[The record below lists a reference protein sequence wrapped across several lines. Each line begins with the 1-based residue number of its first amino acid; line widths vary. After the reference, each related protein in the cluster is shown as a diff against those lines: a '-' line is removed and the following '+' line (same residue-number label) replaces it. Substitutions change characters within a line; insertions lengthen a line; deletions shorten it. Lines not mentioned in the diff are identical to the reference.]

1 LSSCKL
7 MAKSNGKTTLG
18 DHIKDCQTVADF
30 YLSDYQEIIKN
41 WCKSLD
47 LQFEDFVENLKVA
60 IHYHDFGKGTIKW
73 QAEIEKENPN
83 FPVHAPFAGYF
94 IFQEGKKNLP
104 ALLSSISHH
113 SLLTD
118 ETGNQFQRWLNVKF
132 YENELNEINN
142 SFNRKDD
149 LQFNQIAEYFNK
161 IFLNQIKKLYR
172 ENWKNYNNVINVKFK
187 AQYCLYLFL
196 VCISDI
202 LASKYENTDKSD
214 IYKYIS
220 NFIPTN
226 KMIMKSLDRI
236 YLDKTLTKTQKDV
249 LSSYH
254 NADKNKRNNFVLEAP
269 CGEGKTLSSLL
280 FAREL
285 WKNHKINRVIF
296 TLPTQTTTNNMVQEF
311 NKEYCIPKEWI
322 GVYHSEVLQFLQT
335 ILSEETVEIKSKILL
350 DSFYIRPF
358 NISTIDHLLLS
369 LVNGYRY
376 APRAFGALQTSLV
389 IIDEMHYYDPHTI
402 GMVNCLCQ
410 ILKELKIPYLIMSAT
425 IPNPIKEKLFINTIH
440 YESDGKDDYRI
451 IKKPYKYQYY
461 KDTIFDDKGGITEE
475 IKKIYSI
482 INKNRN
488 NSICIIVNTI
498 KKAKNL
504 YTNLKK
510 SYSNYHQLFLY
521 NSQFTRIHRPLKEK
535 ILNVWAK
542 YQKNKIDKLAEEEEK
557 NLCKE
562 YNFDLEKPLI
572 LVSTQVIE
580 ISLNLSFDVM
590 ISELAPLDALFQRA
604 GRLHRNQTYFAS
616 KNCNCWQCSNKI
628 YNYEYIFHIFNT
640 GKECIPYYFKKK
652 RDEYSLFAK
661 EIIENTRKV
670 VENAHVY
677 SFKWGQEQL
686 NAVYNNPE
694 IFNKFNERVSFWDVF
709 EKDMI
714 FGGKPFDN
722 QEELN
727 TRILTRIIN
736 SNKVEVLPLIF
747 TLDDEEIS
755 ACDFLKKLMRHKKFF
770 NNDEFTSKG
779 YEEISK
785 HTLKIY
791 YGEYEFIK
799 IDMPIKIINARY
811 NFENGLQ
818 HINTFY

>member
-1 LSSCKL
+1 MSSWKL
-7 MAKSNGKTTLG
+7 MAKSNGKTTLV
-18 DHIKDCQTVADF
+18 DHINDCLTVADF
-30 YLSDYQEIIKN
+30 YISNYKDVIKS
-41 WCKSLD
+41 WCRDLD
-47 LQFEDFVENLKVA
+47 LEFENFIENLKVA

-73 QAEIEKENPN
+73 QSESEKENPN
-83 FPVHAPFAGYF
+83 FPIHAPFAGYF
-94 IFQEGKKNLP
+94 IFQEIKKNLP

-118 ETGNQFQRWLNVKF
+118 ETGNKFQIWLNVKF

-142 SFNRKDD
+142 SFNRKDN

-161 IFLNQIKKLYR
+161 IFLNQIKKLPR
-172 ENWKNYNNVINVKFK
+172 ENWQNYNNVINVKFK
-187 AQYCLYLFL
+187 AQYCHYLFL
-196 VCISDI
+196 ICISDI
-202 LASKYENTDKSD
+202 LASKYEDTDKSN
-214 IYKYIS
+214 IRKYIS

-226 KMIMKSLDRI
+226 EKII
-236 YLDKTLTKTQKDV
+236 ATLDKINLNKKLTKTQKDV
-249 LSSYH
+249 LSLYYYK
-254 NADKNKRNNFVLEAP
+254 DKRNNFVLEAP

-280 FAREL
+280 YAREL
-285 WKNHKINRVIF
+285 WKNNKINRVIF

-311 NKEYCIPKEWI
+311 NQEYGIPKEWI
-322 GVYHSEVLQFLQT
+322 GVYHSEVLHFLQT
-335 ILSEETVEIKSKILL
+335 ILSEETAEIKSKILL

-425 IPNPIKEKLFINTIH
+425 IPNPIKEKLLINTIH
-440 YESDGKDDYRI
+440 YESDGKSDGKSDDRI
-451 IKKPYKYQYY
+451 IKKPYKYKYY
-461 KDTIFDDKGGITEE
+461 KDTIFDAKGNITEE

-482 INKNRN
+482 INENRN

-504 YTNLKK
+504 YTNLKLK
-510 SYSNYHQLFLY
+510 KLYSNYYQLFLY

-535 ILNVWAK
+535 ILNIWAK
-542 YQKNKIDKLAEEEEK
+542 YKKDKPAEEEEK
-557 NLCKE
+557 NLFKE

-604 GRLHRNQTYFAS
+604 GRLHRNQTYFTS
-616 KNCNCWQCSNKI
+616 KNCNCWQCSKKR
-628 YNYEYIFHIFNT
+628 YNHKYIFHIFNT
-640 GKECIPYYFKKK
+640 GKECIPYYFEKKK
-652 RDEYSLFAK
+652 DEYSSFAK
-661 EIIENTRKV
+661 EIIENTRNV
-670 VENAHVY
+670 VEDARVY

-686 NAVYNNPE
+686 NAVYNNPGM
-694 IFNKFNERVSFWDVF
+694 FNKFNERVSFWNVF

-722 QEELN
+722 QEELS
-727 TRILTRIIN
+727 TRIRTRIIN

-747 TLDDEEIS
+747 ILDDEEIS
-755 ACDFLKKLMRHKKFF
+755 AYDFLKELMRHKKFF
-770 NNDEFTSKG
+770 NNDEF
-779 YEEISK
+779 I
-785 HTLKIY
+785 
-791 YGEYEFIK
+791 
-799 IDMPIKIINARY
+799 
-811 NFENGLQ
+811 
-818 HINTFY
+818 